1 MSESEINKSKIR
13 LWLVDGQSLFR
24 ESLAHFL
31 GSQAAFDVAKC
42 SDGLEF
48 LDTLKRLDDGQGS
61 PADLIL
67 FDLDTSTD
75 PTGDLLAAARAAGY
89 QGGFLVLSSRVDA
102 RNLALALKSGA
113 SGVFLKSDDLDRLI
127 HAISAVARGEFWIDR
142 RVVQA
147 LADQLIDRYPPI
159 GDGQPN
165 KMEERERDVLLGIL
179 AGLTN
184 RKIGQG
190 IGLSESAVKNVVQRL
205 FGKAGV
211 KTRSQLVRAAM
222 DGTLTAANGFKSSE
236 PAIRHALAA
245 YAGNEAP
252 NRHVAQC
259 PTDLLVDR

>member
-1 MSESEINKSKIR
+1 MSESETNKSKIR
-13 LWLVDGQSLFR
+13 LLLVDGQSLFR

-31 GSQAAFDVAKC
+31 ASQAAFEVAKC

-48 LDTLKRLDDGQGS
+48 LETLKRTGDGRAS
-61 PADLIL
+61 LAELIL
-67 FDLDTSTD
+67 FDLDTSTGSA
-75 PTGDLLAAARAAGY
+75 GDLIAAARAAGY
-89 QGGFLVLSSRVDA
+89 QGGFLVLSSKVDA
-102 RNLALALKSGA
+102 RNLALALRSGA

-127 HAISAVARGEFWIDR
+127 HAIGAIARGEFWIDR

-147 LADQLIDRYPPI
+147 LADQLIDRYPSI
-159 GDGQPN
+159 GDGQTN

-222 DGTLTAANGFKSSE
+222 DGSLGAANGFKTAES
-236 PAIRHALAA
+236 AIRQALAT
-245 YAGNEAP
+245 YVGTEAS
-252 NRHVAQC
+252 NSQAAQS
-259 PTDLLVDR
+259 PD

>member
-1 MSESEINKSKIR
+1 MSESKKNKSKIR

-31 GSQAAFDVAKC
+31 ASQPTFDVAKC

-48 LDTLKRLDDGQGS
+48 LDAFRRPGADDGQGS

-67 FDLDTSTD
+67 FDLDTSTGRA
-75 PTGDLLAAARAAGY
+75 GDLIAAARASGY
-89 QGGFLVLSSRVDA
+89 QGGFLVLSSKVDA
-102 RNLALALKSGA
+102 RDLALALKSGA
-113 SGVFLKSDDLDRLI
+113 SGVFLKSDDLDRLV

-142 RVVQA
+142 RVVQT
-147 LADQLIDRYPPI
+147 LADQLIVHYPPI
-159 GDGQPN
+159 GDDQTN

-222 DGTLTAANGFKSSE
+222 DGSLTAANGFKSAE
-236 PAIRHALAA
+236 PAIRHALAT

-252 NRHVAQC
+252 NRQVGQ
-259 PTDLLVDR
+259 PPDLTV